1 MIAFVNDRF
10 IEEEKATIQI
20 GDLSIQRGYAA
31 FDFFRTVN
39 KKPLFLND
47 HLDRFFKSAAMLLI
61 EPQHTKTQLKEIIL
75 ELVAKNNMET
85 SGVRM
90 ILTGGYSADGYSVSK
105 PNLLIT
111 QQTIQLPD
119 AEKMNAGIK
128 IITEEY
134 SRDLPAIKSTNYLMG
149 VWLQQKLKEKKA
161 DDVLYMHKGLVTE
174 LPRANI
180 FIITSN
186 DKIVTPVNDIL
197 FGVTRKKILEM
208 PGHDQI
214 EERDIS
220 VEELK
225 TAKEVFMTST
235 TKRILPITQIDDVPV
250 GNGKA
255 GPMTLTLYNDFLEME
270 ESWLASN

>member
-39 KKPLFLND
+39 KKPLFIND
-47 HLDRFFKSAAMLLI
+47 HIDRFFQSAAMLLI
-61 EPQHTKTQLKEIIL
+61 EPLHTKNELKDIIL
-75 ELVAKNNMET
+75 QLIAKNNIET

-111 QQTIQLPD
+111 QQAIQLPGV
-119 AEKMNAGIK
+119 EKVNAGIK

-161 DDVLYMHKGLVTE
+161 DDVLYMYNGIISE

-180 FIITSN
+180 FIITAE
-186 DKIVTPVNDIL
+186 DKIVTPFNHIL
-197 FGVTRKKILEM
+197 LGVTRKNLLEM
-208 PGHDQI
+208 GSPGNI

-220 VEELK
+220 YEEFK
-225 TAKEVFMTST
+225 RAKEVFMTST
-235 TKRILPITQIDDVPV
+235 TKRILPITQINGMPV

-255 GPMTLTLYNDFLEME
+255 GSLTMALYYNFLEME
-270 ESWLASN
+270 ESWLAAN